1 MTRRTQWPESVSAR
15 LISILATFSEDSPQ
29 LPLSAISRRCGLP
42 LTTTHRLVGEL
53 VAEGLLERD
62 LDGRYQVGLRLWQL
76 ASLAPRSVGLR
87 EHALPFLEDLYE
99 ATHQHAQLAVLEG
112 AEPVCLERI
121 SGHDAVPL
129 ISRVGGRLPVHAS
142 GVGLILLAHSSHEMQ
157 EAVLGRPLS
166 RFTEHTVCDGA
177 QLRRRLSEIRRDGF
191 VISDRAIEPTTV
203 SVAAP
208 VRGQDDSVIAA
219 LSVVVPHGSAVPQ
232 SLVPLVRAS
241 ARGISRRLGAPS
253 ARLAARTTGPVAA

>member
-15 LISILATFSEDSPQ
+15 LVSILATFSGESPR
-29 LPLSAISRRCGLP
+29 LSLSMISRRCGLP

-62 LDGRYQVGLRLWQL
+62 TDGRYQVGLRLWQL
-76 ASLAPRSVGLR
+76 ASLAPRSLGLR

-112 AEPVCLERI
+112 TEPVCLERI
-121 SGHDAVPL
+121 SGHQAVPVV
-129 ISRVGGRLPVHAS
+129 SRVGGRLPVHAS
-142 GVGLILLAHSSHEMQ
+142 GVGLILLAHASHELQ
-157 EAVLGRPLS
+157 ESVLDRPLL
-166 RFTEHTVCDGA
+166 RFTAYTVCDGA

-191 VISDRAIEPTTV
+191 VISDRAIELTTL

-219 LSVVVPHGSAVPQ
+219 LSVVVPYGSAAPQ

-253 ARLAARTTGPVAA
+253 AQLRARSRSAA